1 MASKPNGT
9 LYIGVTS
16 DLIQRVYQH
25 KNNVVDSFSKRYQ
38 VHDLVYFELHQNM
51 HDAITKEKQLKKWK
65 RQWKINL
72 IQEKIQNGWIC
83 GMKLNTRIGSL
94 PSQGRR

>member
-25 KNNVVDSFSKRYQ
+25 KNNLVDSFSKKYQ

-51 HDAITKEKQLKKWK
+51 HSAIAREKQLKKWK

-72 IQEKIQNGWIC
+72 IQEKNPKWLDLWNEIN
-83 GMKLNTRIGSL
+83 S
-94 PSQGRR
+94 